1 MKKQIFSGIQ
11 PTGEIHLGN
20 YFGAIQNWV
29 QLQEQYDCAFC
40 VVDYH
45 AITMPYRADKLRE
58 ASWDLVFSLLALGV
72 KPENLFIQSM
82 VPEHTELT
90 WLLNAFCPFGEL
102 SRMTQFKDKK
112 DQLEEKDNTA
122 FVSAGL
128 FNYPIL
134 QAADI
139 LIYKADFVPVGKDQ
153 EQHLELSRGIA
164 QRFNQAVGQE
174 FFPIPQALFT
184 ETPKIMSLADPLRK
198 MSKSLGEKHYIAV
211 FEEEASLR
219 KKVKSAVTDTG
230 APAEAGQMSPG
241 VANLF
246 TLIKAAGAQAAHA
259 QLLAEYEAGQLKYA
273 PLKEAVT
280 EALLGLT
287 QDFRTRKQAIL
298 ADKKAHK
305 EAIKRSAQDFRARGR
320 ETLAKAKELMGLQP
334 TAYEKDNRKKV

>member
-11 PTGEIHLGN
+11 PTGQIHLGN
-20 YFGAIQNWV
+20 YFGAIENWV
-29 QLQEQYDCAFC
+29 ALQSEYNCAYC

-45 AITMPYRADKLRE
+45 AITMPYQPKKLRE
-58 ASWDLVFSLLALGV
+58 AAWDLAFSLLALGI

-112 DQLEEKDNTA
+112 ELLEEKDNTA

-139 LIYKADFVPVGKDQ
+139 LIYKADLVPVGKDQ

-164 QRFNQAVGQE
+164 QRSNQALGKE

-184 ETPKIMSLADPLRK
+184 ETAKIMSLAEPKRK
-198 MSKSLGEKHYIAV
+198 MSKSLGEKHYISV

-219 KKVKSAVTDTG
+219 KKIKSAVTDTG
-230 APAEAGQMSPG
+230 EQLGEGEMSPG

-246 TLIKAAGAQAAHA
+246 SLLKAAKAQDI
-259 QLLAEYEAGQLKYA
+259 QQELLAEYQAGTLRYA
-273 PLKEAVT
+273 ALKEA
-280 EALLGLT
+280 LT
-287 QDFRTRKQAIL
+287 DVYLPFIA
-298 ADKKAHK
+298 
-305 EAIKRSAQDFRARGR
+305 DFRARKAAI
-320 ETLAKAKELMGLQP
+320 LAEKKDYKYKIKLSAQGFRQRAKEHLAELKELMGLQP
-334 TAYEKDNRKKV
+334 SAK